1 MQHSPLGSWCTS
13 LLMNA
18 MLGSK
23 QPRPCRLRYTAA
35 RVHLSLKLSSNH
47 HSLFAPNNNINLIAI
62 MSSQTTTA
70 PTTSSVTNGSNGKA
84 PVNGHRLD
92 EPLVKVQPPRREDL
106 QPSYARVIKADDQDD
121 STVGWYPKARHSI
134 GQCMGALGAIPCCI
148 LCPNPFKTV
157 HQGNVGLVT
166 KFGRFE
172 RAVDPG
178 LVQINPLSEN
188 LIQVDVKIQ
197 IVEVPKQVCMT
208 KDNVSLQL
216 TSVIYY
222 RITSP
227 HKAAF
232 GISNIRQALIERTQ
246 TTLRHVIGA
255 RVLQDVIERR
265 EEIAQSIREIIE
277 EIAAGWGVEV
287 ESMLVKDIIFS
298 QDLQDSLSMAAQS
311 KRTGEAKVIAARAE
325 VESAKLMRQAA
336 DILSSAP
343 AMQIRYL
350 EAMQA
355 MAKSANSKVIFLPAT
370 NQTVQSQ
377 LATADAYGEGPSKYR
392 ANSNNNNNSGG
403 AAAEYGQGND
413 GFQSAINSHIIENM

>member
-1 MQHSPLGSWCTS
+1 MS
-13 LLMNA
+13 LP
-18 MLGSK
+18 
-23 QPRPCRLRYTAA
+23 Q
-35 RVHLSLKLSSNH
+35 
-47 HSLFAPNNNINLIAI
+47 
-62 MSSQTTTA
+62 
-70 PTTSSVTNGSNGKA
+70 TNGDSVKRSTNGDTSP
-84 PVNGHRLD
+84 PVRGPND
-92 EPLVKVQPPRREDL
+92 PIINVQPPRREDL
-106 QPSYARVIKADDQDD
+106 QPSYAQIIKPDTEDA
-121 STVGWYPKARHSI
+121 SGTGWYGGMI
-134 GQCMGALGAIPCCI
+134 NTLGSAI
-148 LCPNPFKTV
+148 V
-157 HQGNVGLVT
+157 EQGNVGLVT
-166 KFGRFE
+166 KFGRFA

-178 LVQINPLSEN
+178 LVKINPLSES
-188 LIQVDVKIQ
+188 LVQVDVKIQ

-208 KDNVSLQL
+208 KDNVNLQL

-222 RITSP
+222 HITSP

-277 EIAAGWGVEV
+277 ETATGWGAQV

-311 KRTGEAKVIAARAE
+311 KRTGEAKVISARAE

-350 EAMQA
+350 EAMQQ
-355 MAKSANSKVIFLPAT
+355 MAKQANSKVIFMPSAPQDPAG
-370 NQTVQSQ
+370 SIHRQ
-377 LATADAYGEGPSKYR
+377 LEQVGEGPSSYQNYGT
-392 ANSNNNNNSGG
+392 NSPGPVVHSDNTGSNPFGGQAFNN
-403 AAAEYGQGND
+403 AVQAGNV
-413 GFQSAINSHIIENM
+413 QNI

>member
-1 MQHSPLGSWCTS
+1 
-13 LLMNA
+13 
-18 MLGSK
+18 
-23 QPRPCRLRYTAA
+23 
-35 RVHLSLKLSSNH
+35 
-47 HSLFAPNNNINLIAI
+47 
-62 MSSQTTTA
+62 MSSQA
-70 PTTSSVTNGSNGKA
+70 PHNSSVNGKA
-84 PVNGHRLD
+84 PVNSAHHD
-92 EPLVKVQPPRREDL
+92 EPIVKVQPPRREDL
-106 QPSYARVIKADDQDD
+106 QPSYARVIKADDQDAD
-121 STVGWYPKARHSI
+121 AHGWYGAMVNSLGSCI
-134 GQCMGALGAIPCCI
+134 GTLGAIPCCCV
-148 LCPNPFKTV
+148 CPNPYKPV
-157 HQGNVGLVT
+157 QQGNVGLVT
-166 KFGRFE
+166 KFGRFA

-178 LVQINPLSEN
+178 LVKINPLSES

-197 IVEVPKQVCMT
+197 IVEVPQQVCMT
-208 KDNVSLQL
+208 KDNVSLHL

-265 EEIAQSIREIIE
+265 EEIAQSIREIIDKTV
-277 EIAAGWGVEV
+277 ADWGVEV
-287 ESMLVKDIIFS
+287 ESMLIKDIIFS

-355 MAKSANSKVIFLPAT
+355 MAKSANSKVIFLPAQ

-377 LATADAYGEGPSKYR
+377 LAAADAAGEGPSSYGYR
-392 ANSNNNNNSGG
+392 PGG
-403 AAAEYGQGND
+403 GNDAQHEYGHGNP
-413 GFQSAINSHIIENM
+413 GFQSAINSHVIENM